1 MSNGQSKYGHI
12 SPEATSLSS
21 TVTCDSYKQMFWR

>member
-1 MSNGQSKYGHI
+1 MVRANMATSVLT
-12 SPEATSLSS
+12 PEATSLSS